1 MKSKHRR
8 LRLLTPLFT
17 CCFLIACGFLISSC
31 SNSNSD
37 SRPSLLDPSAPVE
50 PVPTDPPI
58 ITTNTDWSAAMRT
71 LELEVLVSNFT
82 PTRVRLY
89 PRGIDGDW
97 VETDDSAPFSY
108 SIDISGF
115 APGDYEML
123 VIADNEYAEVQHS
136 ERVLIN
142 GCNGQQSLCDRSY
155 DQVRYVTTHNAMSSS
170 TDSWIRPNQHL
181 DVPAQLEAGVRGLML
196 DTYRAGLKNQ
206 FDQIQIPDAD
216 PDASFLCHAVCAL
229 GNQPL
234 AEGLSEIREFLDDN
248 PGEVITFIIES
259 YLSHEL
265 TAAAFDEA
273 GLTPYTYVH
282 TGDTWPTLGQMID
295 ANTRLVVLQDTGVDP
310 AYPWLMNVWM
320 HAFETN
326 FSASTAEDFSCTVNR
341 GTTSNDLFIFNHF
354 LTEVFGAPELAEQVN
369 YNPLLIERINECE
382 TFHGAPAN
390 FVTVDFVSIGDAVSA
405 VKTLNDIGG
414 F

>member
-1 MKSKHRR
+1 M
-8 LRLLTPLFT
+8 
-17 CCFLIACGFLISSC
+17 G
-31 SNSNSD
+31 
-37 SRPSLLDPSAPVE
+37 
-50 PVPTDPPI
+50 
-58 ITTNTDWSAAMRT
+58 T
-71 LELEVLVSNFT
+71 LELEVSVSNFT

-89 PRGIDGDW
+89 PEGIDGDW
-97 VETDDSAPFSY
+97 VETDNSAPFSY
-108 SIDISGF
+108 IIDISQF

-123 VIADNEYAEVQHS
+123 VIADNEDAEVQHS
-136 ERVLIN
+136 EMVLIN

-170 TDSWIRPNQHL
+170 TDNWIGPNQHL

-273 GLTPYTYVH
+273 GLTSYTYVH

-295 ANTRLVVLQDTGVDP
+295 AGTRLVVLQDTGVDP

-326 FSASTAEDFSCTVNR
+326 FSASTAEDFSCAVNR
-341 GTTSNDLFIFNHF
+341 GTPSNDLFIFNHF

-369 YNPLLIERINECE
+369 YNPFLIDRIRECE

-390 FVTVDFVSIGDAVSA
+390 FVTIDFVSIGDAVSA